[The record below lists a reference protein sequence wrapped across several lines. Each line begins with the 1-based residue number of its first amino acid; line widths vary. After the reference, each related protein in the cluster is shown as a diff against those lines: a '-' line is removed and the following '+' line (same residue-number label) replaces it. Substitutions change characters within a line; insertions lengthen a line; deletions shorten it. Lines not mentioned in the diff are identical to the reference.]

1 MHMITSP
8 YLDLNAGLADSN
20 SEATFIMAWMSN
32 YIP

>member
-1 MHMITSP
+1 MDIITSP

-20 SEATFIMAWMSN
+20 REAIYIMAWMSN